1 MAAFLIEQTPTTVMK
16 KLFLLDAF
24 ALIYRAHFAFV
35 KRPMINS
42 KDMNVSAVLGFT
54 NTLWELLSKEQP
66 THIAVV
72 FDLPQPTF
80 RHEMYEPY
88 KANRE
93 KQPED
98 ITLALPYIKKIVK
111 AFNIPVASCVGYE
124 ADDVIGT
131 LAKQAEKEGFQV
143 YMMTPDKDYAQL
155 VSENVFLYK
164 PARMGNS
171 IAVLGVE
178 EVLAKWQIKRIDQ
191 VIDILGLQGDAVDNI
206 PGIRGVGAKTAVKLL
221 EQFDSIEGILA
232 NTDQLKGKQREKVEA
247 GRADA
252 LLSKEL
258 ATIKL
263 DCPIQFDAKSYE
275 LEPYDRDKLQ
285 ELFAEL
291 EFRTLAK
298 RILGSESGLA
308 PAKQKDLFGNTIGNT
323 IASKIS
329 RSAKQVSATQT
340 ATIETVEHNYQL
352 IETAE
357 QRATLIK
364 TLQKS
369 SIFCFD
375 TETTGL
381 NTSEAELVGIAF
393 SIKKNEAFYVPLPV
407 DQVEAKAVIG
417 EFKAV
422 LEDPDIEKIGQNIKY
437 DVLMLRWYD
446 IHVQGKYWDTMI
458 MHYLLAPHNRHNL
471 TYLSETYLNYT
482 PVAIE
487 SLIGKKGKNQ
497 LTMRD
502 VEGEKIKEYAGED
515 ADITWQIQQIL
526 YKELAAEPELLQLYE
541 EIEEPLIDVLAEIEY
556 HGVNLDVPF
565 LNEYSLV
572 LDQQIT
578 EMKAQI
584 YAAAGLENFNL
595 DSPKQV
601 GEVLFGKL
609 EIPYRWRKTKTG
621 QYSTN
626 EEKLSE
632 LAVNHEI
639 VANLL
644 RYRSLAKLKSTYVDA
659 LPRLVSSRTGHLHS
673 SFNQALTLTGRLS
686 SQNPNLQNIPVRTE
700 MGREI
705 RKAFIPKDDN
715 HTLLA
720 ADYSQIEL
728 RLVAEI
734 SGDEAMLQAF
744 QDGLD
749 IHTATASRI
758 YGVGL
763 DEVTKEMRYG
773 AKTVNFA
780 IVYGAGAT
788 NLAKSLGIRRAEAT
802 HLIEQYFNEF
812 KGLKQYMESVVEQAR
827 KDGYVTTLKGRRRYL
842 RDLDSRNSMVRSHAE
857 RNAINTPIQGTAAD
871 MIKIAM
877 IHIYKAIQEE
887 GLGLKMISQVHDEL
901 IFDVPKEE
909 LERAKVLIEDKMKY
923 ALPNL
928 KVPILVGMDTGDN
941 WLEAH

>member
-1 MAAFLIEQTPTTVMK
+1 MK

-24 ALIYRAHFAFV
+24 ALIYRAHFAFI

-42 KDMNVSAVLGFT
+42 KGMNVSAVLGFT
-54 NTLWELLSKEQP
+54 NTLWDLLSKEQP

-80 RHEMYEPY
+80 RHEMYTPY

-93 KQPED
+93 AQPED
-98 ITLALPYIKKIVK
+98 ITLALPYIKQLVE

-131 LAKQAEKEGFQV
+131 LAKQAEKEGFKV

-155 VSENVFLYK
+155 VSENIFLYK
-164 PARMGNS
+164 PARMGNGIS
-171 IAVLGVE
+171 ILGVQ
-178 EVLAKWQIKRIDQ
+178 EVLEKWQIKRVDQ
-191 VIDILGLQGDAVDNI
+191 VIDVLGLQGDAVDNI

-232 NTDQLKGKQREKVEA
+232 NTDQLKGKQKEKIEA
-247 GRADA
+247 GREDA
-252 LLSKEL
+252 LLSKQL

-263 DCPIQFDAKSYE
+263 DCPITFDATAYE
-275 LEPYDRDKLQ
+275 LEPYDRAKLQ
-285 ELFAEL
+285 ELFTEL

-298 RILGSESGLA
+298 RILGAASGKA
-308 PAKQKDLFGNTIGNT
+308 PVKNKDLFGNAVADKT
-323 IASKIS
+323 S
-329 RSAKQVSATQT
+329 RPAKKVAPTQM
-340 ATIETVEHNYQL
+340 ATIETVEHHYHLVETAGQRAAL
-352 IETAE
+352 IE
-357 QRATLIK
+357 K
-364 TLQKS
+364 LQQS
-369 SIFCFD
+369 SVFCFD

-381 NTSEAELVGIAF
+381 NPSEAELVGIAF
-393 SIKKNEAFYVPLPV
+393 SLQAKEAYYVPLPV
-407 DQVEAKAVIG
+407 NQEEAKAIVW
-417 EFKAV
+417 EFKG
-422 LEDPDIEKIGQNIKY
+422 LFEDASIAKIGQNIKY
-437 DVLMLRWYD
+437 DVLMLRWYE
-446 IHVQGKYWDTMI
+446 VYVKGKYWDTMI

-502 VEGEKIKEYAGED
+502 VSDEKIKEYAGED
-515 ADITWQIQQIL
+515 ADVTWQVYQLL
-526 YKELAAEPELLQLYE
+526 YKELSAEPELMKLYQE
-541 EIEEPLIDVLAEIEY
+541 VEEPLVDVLAEIEY
-556 HGVNLDVPF
+556 NGVNLDVPF
-565 LNEYSLV
+565 LQDYSAV
-572 LDQQIT
+572 LEEEIT
-578 EMKAQI
+578 TIKKKI
-584 YAAAGLENFNL
+584 YTAAGLDNFNL

-632 LAVNHEI
+632 LAVEHEI
-639 VANLL
+639 VADLL

-659 LPRLVSSRTGHLHS
+659 LPKLVSSRTKHLHS
-673 SFNQALTLTGRLS
+673 SFNQALTQTGRLS
-686 SQNPNLQNIPVRTE
+686 SQNPNLQNIPVRTA

-705 RKAFIPKDDN
+705 RKAFIPRDDK

-734 SGDEAMLQAF
+734 SGDEVMLQAF

-749 IHTATASRI
+749 IHTATAARI
-758 YGVGL
+758 YDVEL
-763 DEVTKEMRYG
+763 EAVTKEMRYA
-773 AKTVNFA
+773 AKTVNFS
-780 IVYGAGAT
+780 IIYGAGAT
-788 NLAKSLGIRRAEAT
+788 NLSKSLGIRRKEAT
-802 HLIEQYFNEF
+802 ALIEQYFNQYQ
-812 KGLKQYMESVVEQAR
+812 GLKKYMEEVVEQAR

-842 RDLDSRNSMVRSHAE
+842 RDLESRNSMVRSHAE

-871 MIKIAM
+871 MIKVAM
-877 IHIYKAIQEE
+877 IEIHKAIQAQ
-887 GLGLKMISQVHDEL
+887 GLGAKMISQVHDEL
-901 IFDVPKEE
+901 IFDVPKPE
-909 LERAKVLIEDKMKY
+909 LEATKTLIEEKMKH

-928 KVPILVGMDTGDN
+928 KVPILVGMDAGDN

>member
-1 MAAFLIEQTPTTVMK
+1 MK

-24 ALIYRAHFAFV
+24 ALIYRAHFAFI

-54 NTLWELLSKEQP
+54 NTLWDLLSKEQP

-80 RHEMYEPY
+80 RHEMYTPY

-98 ITLALPYIKKIVK
+98 ITLALPYIKQLVK

-131 LAKQAEKEGFQV
+131 LAKQAEKEGFKV

-155 VSENVFLYK
+155 VSENIFMYK
-164 PARMGNS
+164 PARMGNGIS
-171 IAVLGVE
+171 ILGVE
-178 EVLAKWQIKRIDQ
+178 EVLEKWQIKRVDQ
-191 VIDILGLQGDAVDNI
+191 VIDVLGLQGDAVDNI

-232 NTDQLKGKQREKVEA
+232 NTDQLKGKLKEKVEA
-247 GRADA
+247 GREDA

-258 ATIKL
+258 ATIEL
-263 DCPIQFDAKSYE
+263 NCPIQFNATSYE
-275 LEPYDRDKLQ
+275 LEPYDREKLQ

-298 RILGSESGLA
+298 RILGAESGRA
-308 PAKQKDLFGNTIGNT
+308 PAKNKDLFGNTI
-323 IASKIS
+323 ADKIS
-329 RSAKQVSATQT
+329 RSAKVANSPTQT
-340 ATIETVEHNYQL
+340 TNIETVEHHYHLVETAGQRAAL
-352 IETAE
+352 IE
-357 QRATLIK
+357 K
-364 TLQKS
+364 LQQS
-369 SIFCFD
+369 SVFCFD

-381 NTSEAELVGIAF
+381 NPSEAELVGIAF
-393 SIKKNEAFYVPLPV
+393 STKAHEAYYVHLPV
-407 DQVEAKAVIG
+407 DHAEAKAIVW
-417 EFKAV
+417 EFKGV
-422 LEDPDIEKIGQNIKY
+422 LEDANIEKVGQNIKY

-446 IHVQGKYWDTMI
+446 VHVQGKYWDTML
-458 MHYLLAPHNRHNL
+458 MHYLLSPHNRHNL
-471 TYLSETYLNYT
+471 TYLSETYLNYS
-482 PVAIE
+482 PVPIE

-502 VEGEKIKEYAGED
+502 VSEEKIKEYAGED

-526 YKELAAEPELLQLYE
+526 YKELAAEPELLKLYNE
-541 EIEEPLIDVLAEIEY
+541 VEEPLVDVLSEIEY
-556 HGVNLDVPF
+556 NGVNLDVPF

-572 LDQQIT
+572 LDKKIISIRDKIFT
-578 EMKAQI
+578 
-584 YAAAGLENFNL
+584 AAGLEAFNL

-601 GEVLFGKL
+601 GEVLFTKL

-632 LAVNHEI
+632 LAVDHEI
-639 VANLL
+639 VADLL
-644 RYRSLAKLKSTYVDA
+644 TYRSLAKLKSTYVDA
-659 LPRLVSSRTGHLHS
+659 LPRLVSSRTAHLHS

-700 MGREI
+700 QGREI
-705 RKAFIPKDDN
+705 RKAFIPKDDQ
-715 HTLLA
+715 HILLA

-758 YGVGL
+758 YGVEL

-802 HLIEQYFNEF
+802 KMIEQYFNEF
-812 KGLKQYMESVVEQAR
+812 KGLKNYMETVVEQAR
-827 KDGYVTTLKGRRRYL
+827 KDGFVTTLKGRRRYL

-877 IHIYKAIQEE
+877 INIYEAIREE

-909 LERAKVLIEDKMKY
+909 LERAKALIEDKMKN

-928 KVPILVGMDTGDN
+928 KVPILVGMDTGEN

>member
-1 MAAFLIEQTPTTVMK
+1 MK

-24 ALIYRAHFAFV
+24 ALIYRAHFAFI

-54 NTLWELLSKEQP
+54 NTLWDLLSKEQP

-80 RHEMYEPY
+80 RHEMYIPY

-98 ITLALPYIKKIVK
+98 ITTALPYIKQIVE

-131 LAKQAEKEGFQV
+131 LAKQAEQEGFQV

-155 VSENVFLYK
+155 VSENIFLYK
-164 PARMGNS
+164 PARMGNGIS
-171 IAVLGVE
+171 VMGVE
-178 EVLAKWQIKRIDQ
+178 EVLKKWQIKRVDQ

-206 PGIRGVGAKTAVKLL
+206 PGIRGIGAKTAVKLL
-221 EQFDSIEGILA
+221 DQFDSIEGILA
-232 NTDQLKGKQREKVEA
+232 NTDQLKGKQKEKIEA

-263 DCPIQFDAKSYE
+263 DCPIQFDATRYE
-275 LEPYDRDKLQ
+275 LEPYDRVKLQ

-298 RILGSESGLA
+298 RILGEASGKA
-308 PAKQKDLFGNTIGNT
+308 PAKNKDLFGNVVEE
-323 IASKIS
+323 KIS
-329 RSAKQVSATQT
+329 RAAKTVNVTQT
-340 ATIETVEHNYQL
+340 TTIETIAHHYQL
-352 IETAE
+352 VETAA
-357 QRATLIK
+357 QRAALISK
-364 TLQKS
+364 LKES
-369 SIFCFD
+369 KVFCFD

-381 NTSEAELVGIAF
+381 NPSEAELVGIAF
-393 SIKKNEAFYVPLPV
+393 SIKEKEAYYVPLPEN
-407 DQVEAKAVIG
+407 QEEAKAIVW
-417 EFKAV
+417 EFKGV
-422 LEDPDIEKIGQNIKY
+422 LEDASIEKIGQNIKY
-437 DVLMLRWYD
+437 DVLMLRWYE
-446 IHVQGKYWDTMI
+446 VYVAGKYWDTMI

-502 VEGEKIKEYAGED
+502 VSEEKIKEYAGED

-572 LDQQIT
+572 LEREI
-578 EMKAQI
+578 ESIKEKI
-584 YAAAGLENFNL
+584 YTAAEVEFNL

-601 GEVLFGKL
+601 GEVFFGKL

-632 LAVNHEI
+632 LAVEHEI
-639 VANLL
+639 VADLL
-644 RYRSLAKLKSTYVDA
+644 KYRSLAKLKSTYVDA
-659 LPRLVSSRTGHLHS
+659 LPKLVSSRTAHLHS
-673 SFNQALTLTGRLS
+673 SFNQALTQTGRLS

-705 RKAFIPKDDN
+705 RKAFIPRDED

-744 QDGLD
+744 QEGLD
-749 IHTATASRI
+749 IHTATAARI
-758 YGVGL
+758 YGVEME
-763 DEVTKEMRYG
+763 EVTKEMRYA

-780 IVYGAGAT
+780 IIYGAGAT
-788 NLAKSLGIRRAEAT
+788 NLAKSLSIKRAEAT
-802 HLIEQYFNEF
+802 QLIEQYFNEYQ
-812 KGLKQYMESVVEQAR
+812 GLKKYMEEVVEQAR

-871 MIKIAM
+871 MIKVAM
-877 IHIYKAIQEE
+877 IDIYNTIKEK
-887 GLGLKMISQVHDEL
+887 GLATKMISQVHDEL

-909 LERAKVLIEDKMKY
+909 LEEAKVLIEEKMKN
-923 ALPNL
+923 ALPDL
-928 KVPILVGMDTGDN
+928 KVPILVGMDTGEN

>member
-1 MAAFLIEQTPTTVMK
+1 MK

-24 ALIYRAHFAFV
+24 ALIYRAHFAFI

-42 KDMNVSAVLGFT
+42 KDMNVSAILGFT
-54 NTLWELLSKEQP
+54 NTLWDLLSKEQP

-80 RHEMYEPY
+80 RHTMYEPY

-98 ITLALPYIKKIVK
+98 ITLALPYIKRLVE

-155 VSENVFLYK
+155 VSENIFLYK
-164 PARMGNS
+164 PARMGNGIS
-171 IAVLGVE
+171 VLGVE
-178 EVLAKWQIKRIDQ
+178 EVLAKWQIKRVDQ
-191 VIDILGLQGDAVDNI
+191 VIDVLGLQGDAVDNI

-232 NTDQLKGKQREKVEA
+232 NTDKLKGKQKEKIEA
-247 GRADA
+247 GREDA
-252 LLSKEL
+252 LLSKKL
-258 ATIKL
+258 ATIEL
-263 DCPIQFDAKSYE
+263 NCPIQFDATRYE
-275 LEPYDRDKLQ
+275 LEPYDRLKLQ

-308 PAKQKDLFGNTIGNT
+308 PVKNKDLFGNTV
-323 IASKIS
+323 AQKIS
-329 RSAKQVSATQT
+329 RAAKTLKATKTQN
-340 ATIETVEHNYQL
+340 IEAVEHRYEL
-352 IETAE
+352 IETPG
-357 QRATLIK
+357 QRAALIEQ
-364 TLQKS
+364 LQQCKS
-369 SIFCFD
+369 FCFD

-381 NTSEAELVGIAF
+381 NPSEAELVGIAF
-393 SIKKNEAFYVPLPV
+393 SFKANEAYYVPLPV
-407 DQVEAKAVIG
+407 EQTAAKAVIW
-417 EFKAV
+417 EFKGV
-422 LEDPDIEKIGQNIKY
+422 LENAAIEKIGQNIKY
-437 DVLMLRWYD
+437 DILMLRWYD

-482 PVAIE
+482 PVPIE

-502 VEGEKIKEYAGED
+502 VSDEKIKEYAGED
-515 ADITWQIQQIL
+515 ADVTWQIQKIL
-526 YKELAAEPELLQLYE
+526 HQELSAEPELLKLYNE
-541 EIEEPLIDVLAEIEY
+541 VEEPLVDVLAEIEY
-556 HGVNLDVPF
+556 NGVNLDVPF

-572 LDQQIT
+572 LERKIS
-578 EMKAQI
+578 EMKAKI
-584 YAAAGLENFNL
+584 YEAAGLETFNL

-601 GEVLFGKL
+601 GEVFFGKL

-632 LAVNHEI
+632 LAVNYKI
-639 VANLL
+639 VADLL

-659 LPRLVSSRTGHLHS
+659 LPKLVSSRTGHLHS
-673 SFNQALTLTGRLS
+673 SFNQALTTTGRLS
-686 SQNPNLQNIPVRTE
+686 SQNPNLQNIPIRTE

-705 RKAFIPKDDN
+705 RKAFIPKDEQ
-715 HTLLA
+715 HILLA

-744 QDGLD
+744 QEGLD
-749 IHTATASRI
+749 IHTATAARI
-758 YGVGL
+758 YDVAIE
-763 DEVTKEMRYG
+763 EVTKEMRYA

-780 IVYGAGAT
+780 IIYGAGAT
-788 NLAKSLGIRRAEAT
+788 NLAKSLSIRRAEAT
-802 HLIEQYFNEF
+802 HLIEQYFNEY
-812 KGLKQYMESVVEQAR
+812 KGIKQYMESVVEQAR

-842 RDLDSRNSMVRSHAE
+842 RDLDSRNSMMRSHAE

-877 IHIYKAIQEE
+877 IDIYKAIQEE

-901 IFDVPKEE
+901 IFDVPLEE
-909 LERAKVLIEDKMKY
+909 LERAQVLIEEKMKH
-923 ALPNL
+923 ALPDL
-928 KVPILVGMDTGDN
+928 KVPILVGMDTGEN